1 VARVLCA
8 WLIVAGPVAARP
20 AALTPEILQSTRA
33 VPPHVAGRFRDARAF
48 QQSAAGQHYVFD
60 RRAHRVYGVDD
71 SFESAWQASSRSCGR
86 RSGRHRSIAA
96 ATCGVSFADPYTY
109 VFDAQGDKIR
119 TVQFL
124 GAELM
129 TPTGLFFT
137 AGNRLLVTPGLFEFD
152 PWPTP

>member
-1 VARVLCA
+1 
-8 WLIVAGPVAARP
+8 
-20 AALTPEILQSTRA
+20 
-33 VPPHVAGRFRDARAF
+33 
-48 QQSAAGQHYVFD
+48 
-60 RRAHRVYGVDD
+60 
-71 SFESAWQASSRSCGR
+71 
-86 RSGRHRSIAA
+86 
-96 ATCGVSFADPYTY
+96 VSFADPYTY